1 VDDRGTEREKVS
13 VLKERNSDMTPNQQ
27 DIYEIA
33 MEAFLYLYPLV
44 LMDTT
49 RRQATNIEAG
59 QLMGRGPMNTFTH
72 VRQFPPADFRDVVRP
87 NFDTLYSIAWLDLTN
102 EPMVLTVP
110 DTQGRYYLLPMLDM
124 WTDVFASVGKR
135 TTGTGAGS
143 FVIVPSGWRGEIS
156 EGLQRIDAPTPFV
169 WIIGR
174 TQTNGPEDYAA
185 VHQVQNGYTL
195 TRLSHFRKASQP
207 LSVTVDP
214 TVDMKT
220 PPMAQVSNMAADKY
234 FAYASELL
242 KFNPLHLTD
251 QPIVARMRRLGFEPG
266 KSFDLGQADVAVQRA
281 LECIVSDGL
290 KAMQAKAP
298 SLARVVNGWQMN
310 TDTMGVYGN
319 YYLKRAIVAL
329 VGLGA
334 NLAEDAMYPL
344 NVGDADGNP
353 LTGVNKYLM
362 HFAKNEIPPV
372 SAFWSV
378 TLYDK
383 DGFPTVNALNRNAIG
398 DRDELKYNADGSL
411 DLYFQKNAPGKEM
424 ESNWLPAPA
433 GNFNLCMRLYAPKAE
448 VLDGRWKPPLVE
460 RLH

>member
-1 VDDRGTEREKVS
+1 
-13 VLKERNSDMTPNQQ
+13 
-27 DIYEIA
+27 
-33 MEAFLYLYPLV
+33 
-44 LMDTT
+44 
-49 RRQATNIEAG
+49 
-59 QLMGRGPMNTFTH
+59 
-72 VRQFPPADFRDVVRP
+72 
-87 NFDTLYSIAWLDLTN
+87 
-102 EPMVLTVP
+102 
-110 DTQGRYYLLPMLDM
+110 
-124 WTDVFASVGKR
+124 
-135 TTGTGAGS
+135 
-143 FVIVPSGWRGEIS
+143 
-156 EGLQRIDAPTPFV
+156 
-169 WIIGR
+169 
-174 TQTNGPEDYAA
+174 
-185 VHQVQNGYTL
+185 
-195 TRLSHFRKASQP
+195 
-207 LSVTVDP
+207 
-214 TVDMKT
+214 
-220 PPMAQVSNMAADKY
+220 MAQVSNMAADKY

-242 KFNPLHLTD
+242 KFNQPHLTD

-334 NLAEDAMYPL
+334 NLPEDAIYPL

-411 DLYFQKNAPGKEM
+411 DIYFQKNAPGKEM

>member
-1 VDDRGTEREKVS
+1 
-13 VLKERNSDMTPNQQ
+13 
-27 DIYEIA
+27 
-33 MEAFLYLYPLV
+33 
-44 LMDTT
+44 
-49 RRQATNIEAG
+49 
-59 QLMGRGPMNTFTH
+59 
-72 VRQFPPADFRDVVRP
+72 
-87 NFDTLYSIAWLDLTN
+87 
-102 EPMVLTVP
+102 
-110 DTQGRYYLLPMLDM
+110 
-124 WTDVFASVGKR
+124 VFASVGKR

-143 FVIVPSGWRGEIS
+143 FVIVQSGWRGEIS

-195 TRLSHFRKASQP
+195 TGLSHFRKGSQP

-242 KFNPLHLTD
+242 KFNPPHLTD

-310 TDTMGVYGN
+310 TDTMGVYGT

-329 VGLGA
+329 VVLGA
-334 NLAEDAMYPL
+334 NLPEDAIYPL

-353 LTGVNKYLM
+353 PERCEQVPDAFREERDSPRERLLVG
-362 HFAKNEIPPV
+362 HPV
-372 SAFWSV
+372 RQRRV
-378 TLYDK
+378 P
-383 DGFPTVNALNRNAIG
+383 DGQC
-398 DRDELKYNADGSL
+398 S
-411 DLYFQKNAPGKEM
+411 
-424 ESNWLPAPA
+424 ESNRDRRPRRIKVQCGWLA
-433 GNFNLCMRLYAPKAE
+433 
-448 VLDGRWKPPLVE
+448 
-460 RLH
+460 

>member
-13 VLKERNSDMTPNQQ
+13 VLKERNSNMTANQQ

-110 DTQGRYYLLPMLDM
+110 DTQGRYYLLPTLDM

-174 TQTNGPEDYAA
+174 TQTNGPEDYAIA
-185 VHQVQNGYTL
+185 HQVQNGYTL
-195 TRLSHFRKASQP
+195 TRLSHFSKASQP

-220 PPMAQVSNMAADKY
+220 PPMAQVNNMAAGKY

-242 KFNPLHLTD
+242 KFNPPHLTD
-251 QPIVARMRRLGFEPG
+251 QPIAARMRRLGFEPG

-281 LECIVSDGL
+281 LDCIVSDGL
-290 KAMQAKAP
+290 KAMPAKAP

-310 TDTMGVYGN
+310 TDTMGVYGT

-334 NLAEDAMYPL
+334 NLPEDAIYPL

-353 LTGVNKYLM
+353 LSGVNKYLM

-433 GNFNLCMRLYAPKAE
+433 GNFNLCMRLYAPKGE
-448 VLDGRWKPPLVE
+448 VLDGQWKPPLVE